1 MKDIDDIIKCSS
13 DLVLLYVEDDLLARE
28 SIKMILEEFF
38 KNIIVAVDGMD
49 GLEKYRDSSV
59 DLIITD
65 INMPKLNG
73 LKMIE
78 KIREEDKDT
87 PIMILS
93 AYTEPEY
100 LTASIKLGIDGYL
113 LKPFDLDQFVS
124 ALGNVLDKIELQKV
138 RQNKIYE
145 KCQ

>member
-1 MKDIDDIIKCSS
+1 MENIDDIIKYSS
-13 DLVLLYVEDDLLARE
+13 DLKLLYVEDDLIARE
-28 SIKMILEEFF
+28 SIKIILEEFF
-38 KNIIVAVDGMD
+38 KKIIVAVDGMD
-49 GLEKYRDSSV
+49 GLEKYRDNSV

-78 KIREEDKDT
+78 KIREKDKDT

-93 AYTEPEY
+93 AYTESEY
-100 LTASIKLGIDGYL
+100 LNIGTKLGIGGYL

-124 ALGNVLDKIELQKV
+124 TLDNVLRNRTEITTKQ
-138 RQNKIYE
+138 
-145 KCQ
+145 

>member
-1 MKDIDDIIKCSS
+1 MENIDDIIKYSS
-13 DLVLLYVEDDLLARE
+13 DLKLLYVEDDLIARE
-28 SIKMILEEFF
+28 SIKIILEEFF

-78 KIREEDKDT
+78 KIREKDKDT

-93 AYTEPEY
+93 AYTESEY
-100 LTASIKLGIDGYL
+100 LNIGTKLGIGGYL

-124 ALGNVLDKIELQKV
+124 TLDNVLRNRTEITTKQ
-138 RQNKIYE
+138 
-145 KCQ
+145 